1 MFADLMALSAAFFW
15 AAANAFIFKGA
26 SKEGGENGAFL
37 SILITF
43 LVMTVI
49 WVYKHDFS
57 LEQNFNTT
65 GLIHFAIAGML
76 TLFLGRVFFH
86 GSIQYLGSLRGS
98 SVKRM
103 IPFFSVLLGV
113 FFLGDKLNLSD
124 LIGMGSIFLGFGV
137 LIFESHRRRDSPID
151 SSNQFIHLKKNIR
164 IGLLYGLSSAIVYSI
179 GNVFRKTG
187 LMTLND
193 PAFGAMIGSFVGAFL
208 FVVATLFLKSYR
220 QSFRNTFSQH
230 NPWLIGAGISAS
242 IGQWLYF
249 IAIDESNI
257 SRATMIGSVDIFI
270 TLLLSHLYFKQQE
283 RITYHTVGAA
293 LLGFIGTAIIILG
306 NQI

>member
-43 LVMTVI
+43 LLMTVI
-49 WVYKHDFS
+49 WVCQHDFS
-57 LEQNFNTT
+57 LEQNLNTT
-65 GLIHFAIAGML
+65 GLIHFSIAGML

-103 IPFFSVLLGV
+103 IPFFSVVLGV
-113 FFLGDKLNLSD
+113 FFLGEKLNSSD
-124 LIGMGSIFLGFGV
+124 FIGMVTIFLGFGL
-137 LIFESHRRRDSPID
+137 LIYESHRRSDSPID

-164 IGLLYGLSSAIVYSI
+164 IGLLYGIFSALVYSI

-187 LMTLND
+187 LMNLND
-193 PAFGAMIGSFVGAFL
+193 PAFGAMIGSLVGAVL
-208 FVVATLFLKSYR
+208 FVIASVFLKSYR
-220 QSFRNTFSQH
+220 QSLRNTFSQN
-230 NPWLIGAGISAS
+230 NPWLIGAGVSAS

-249 IAIDESNI
+249 IAIDESNV
-257 SRATMIGSVDIFI
+257 SRATLIVSSDIFI
-270 TLLLSHLYFKQQE
+270 TLLLSYLYFKKQE
-283 RITYHTVGAA
+283 RITHHTVGAA
-293 LLGFIGTAIIILG
+293 FLGFTGTAVIILG
-306 NQI
+306 NKI

>member
-1 MFADLMALSAAFFW
+1 MYADLMALSAAFFW
-15 AAANAFIFKGA
+15 AAANACIFKGA

-49 WVYKHDFS
+49 WVYQHDFS
-57 LEQNFNTT
+57 LEQNLNST
-65 GLIHFAIAGML
+65 GLIHFAVAGML

-103 IPFFSVLLGV
+103 IPFFSVALGV
-113 FFLGDKLNLSD
+113 FFLGEKLNSSD
-124 LIGMGSIFLGFGV
+124 LIGMVTIFLGFGL
-137 LIFESHRRRDSPID
+137 LIFESHRRSESPADSA
-151 SSNQFIHLKKNIR
+151 NQFIHLKKNIR
-164 IGLLYGLSSAIVYSI
+164 IGLLYGVFSALVYSL

-187 LMTLND
+187 LMNLND
-193 PAFGAMIGSFVGAFL
+193 PAFGAMIGAFVGALL
-208 FVVATLFLKSYR
+208 FVIASVFLKSYR
-220 QSFRNTFSQH
+220 QSLNNTFSQH
-230 NPWLIGAGISAS
+230 NPWLIGAGVSAS

-257 SRATMIGSVDIFI
+257 SRATLIVSSDIFI
-270 TLLLSHLYFKQQE
+270 TLFLSHLYFKKQE

-306 NQI
+306 NKI